1 LGGDIAMNR
10 IILLLLLAT
19 FGALGCAPTLD
30 IEPETVEADIASV
43 LEPGA
48 SAEEIETCLR
58 ERGLTFSY
66 DRFQNRYQSI
76 IRHPKSNFHAIT
88 IVVHLDER
96 RKFKSVEARD
106 SYTFL

>member
-1 LGGDIAMNR
+1 MAMNR

-43 LEPGA
+43 LKPGA

-58 ERGLTFSY
+58 ERGLPFSY